1 MTSLLSTILQAHIR
15 AAGHTT
21 ASIKVALECRA
32 LLIVHNAQ
40 HAHDISREH
49 PTLRVA
55 SLEQIRNAETLA
67 GQNTPIIIDHFA
79 LQAIMGEVQTEI
91 IRLEQANLKLTN
103 DRFALHRALH
113 IIAHKIKC
121 APRKRPMTR
130 PETEFNECVE
140 LAKRTLKKIS

>member
-1 MTSLLSTILQAHIR
+1 MTQRPHEIDELLTHF
-15 AAGHTT
+15 
-21 ASIKVALECRA
+21 
-32 LLIVHNAQ
+32 
-40 HAHDISREH
+40 
-49 PTLRVA
+49 
-55 SLEQIRNAETLA
+55 ETM
-67 GQNTPIIIDHFA
+67 NTPLDNSVVETAATMLTKDCETQIQTI
-79 LQAIMGEVQTEI
+79 QSEVIRLQTE
-91 IRLEQANLKLTN
+91 NLKLTN